1 MRFILKMAW
10 RDSRRNR
17 ARLLLFISA
26 ITVGIA
32 ALTAVR
38 SFSINLLSDIDR
50 EAKTLL
56 GADLLLDASQPA
68 PDSLLAKL
76 DLPGLEKA
84 QVLNFASM
92 VRFPKNGGTRLSLI
106 RTLEG
111 NYPFYGT
118 WKSMPEDS
126 WRTFRTGKNALI
138 DHALMLQFGIHPGDS
153 IQIGNTTF
161 CVAGDL
167 LSSPGRAGIA
177 SSVAPVVFIP
187 AQWLAATGLV
197 QRGSRVDYQYY
208 YKIPDNIKPETIVK
222 PLEQQLKKVNLNWDT
237 VESRKQGIGSAFG
250 SFGTFLNLVG
260 FIALLLGCIGVAGA
274 VHLYIKDKLPTVAI
288 LRCLGASGKKAFY
301 VYLVQVAGIGL
312 LGAVTG
318 AIAGALIQKMLPWL
332 LKDLLP
338 IENVTTNIS
347 WIALVQGIAMGL
359 SVAILFALLPLSGIL
374 KTSPLRTLRAS
385 FDEQENTGRPLRWLV
400 YTIIAAAIYV
410 FTWWLIRD
418 WKQTSYFMGGIAAA
432 FLVLWGIARTL
443 TFLLRRFFPKKWSYV
458 VRQGIANL
466 FRPENQ
472 TVLLVVT
479 IGLGTM
485 LLSTLFLT
493 QNLLLK
499 QVEFSG
505 SGTQP
510 NMILFDIQAADKD
523 RVAALVRAHGMPVMQ
538 QVAVVTT
545 RIESIDDVTKAQY
558 DVLYPDPEKDTLA
571 QTAGRRGR
579 DAGRAE
585 EDDQISDW
593 VWDREYRVTFRDTLI
608 ETEKIVDGVWTGT
621 HEAGQ
626 PIKISISDGL
636 QRGMKAKIGTRIT
649 FNVQGTRME
658 CVVGSIRKVDF
669 NRVQTN
675 FLVVFP
681 TGVLES
687 APQFH
692 VIVSKAVDAAQSV
705 QFQSDLVERYPS
717 VSAIDLT
724 QILRS
729 VDEVL
734 RKVSFVIRFM
744 ALFSILTGLLV
755 LISSIYQGKYA
766 RIRESVLLRTLGAS
780 RRQILSINVLEYFLL
795 GALSCLA
802 GVGLSVAGAWALAKW
817 TFKIPFEVE
826 WWPLLTIFF
835 VITTLTVIIG
845 LLNSR
850 DVVRKPPLEVLR
862 NEM

>member
-222 PLEQQLKKVNLNWDT
+222 PLEQQLKKANLNWDT

-579 DAGRAE
+579 DAGRAA